1 MSWSDPRKAENMTAV
16 SAASPTSGTSL
27 YATPAKTPPS
37 QTMDSQMFLQLLVT
51 QLKEQ
56 DPDSPMDSNAMI
68 TQTSQ
73 LASMQALT
81 SLQTTDQ
88 NNFSLQQR
96 TSAAELIG
104 KTASYLDSSGNTQ
117 SGLVSAV
124 NFSGTTPTL
133 TIGDQSVDFST
144 VTGLTTATS
153 TSTN

>member
-1 MSWSDPRKAENMTAV
+1 MTVTPPATTGT
-16 SAASPTSGTSL
+16 TSIYS
-27 YATPAKTPPS
+27 TPATTPAN

-81 SLQTTDQ
+81 SLDTTDT

-104 KTASYLDSSGNTQ
+104 KDATYLDANGNTQ

-124 NFSGTTPTL
+124 SFSGTTPTL
-133 TIGDQSVDFST
+133 TIGGNTVDFST
-144 VTGLTTATS
+144 VTGLTAASDASTGTS
-153 TSTN
+153 TGTTTS

>member
-1 MSWSDPRKAENMTAV
+1 
-16 SAASPTSGTSL
+16 
-27 YATPAKTPPS
+27 
-37 QTMDSQMFLQLLVT
+37 MDSQMFLQLLVT

-56 DPDSPMDSNAMI
+56 DPDSPMDSNA
-68 TQTSQ
+68 
-73 LASMQALT
+73 MQALT

-104 KTASYLDSSGNTQ
+104 KTASYLDSGGNTQ

>member
-1 MSWSDPRKAENMTAV
+1 MTVTA
-16 SAASPTSGTSL
+16 PTGTTSI
-27 YATPAKTPPS
+27 YSTPATKTPN
-37 QTMDSQMFLQLLVT
+37 QTMNSQMFLELLVT

-81 SLQTTDQ
+81 SLDSTDT

-104 KTASYLDSSGNTQ
+104 KNATYLDANGNTQ
-117 SGLVSAV
+117 SGMVSAV
-124 NFSGTTPTL
+124 SFSGTTPTL
-133 TIGDQSVDFST
+133 TIGGQPVDFSS
-144 VTGLTTATS
+144 VTGLTVPATT
-153 TSTN
+153 TSN

>member
-1 MSWSDPRKAENMTAV
+1 MTV
-16 SAASPTSGTSL
+16 SSVDSSAGTSL
-27 YATPAKTPPS
+27 YATPATTPAN

-81 SLQTTDQ
+81 SLDTTDTD
-88 NNFSLQQR
+88 NFSLQQR

-104 KTASYLDSSGNTQ
+104 KDATYLDSTGATQ
-117 SGLVSAV
+117 SGVVTAVS
-124 NFSGTTPTL
+124 FSGTTPTL
-133 TIGDQSVDFST
+133 TIGGNTVDFST
-144 VTGLTTATS
+144 VTGLTAADDS
-153 TSTN
+153 TSTDSTSTDTSSSN

>member
-1 MSWSDPRKAENMTAV
+1 MTITP
-16 SAASPTSGTSL
+16 PTSTTSI
-27 YATPAKTPPS
+27 YSTPAKTPAN
-37 QTMDSQMFLQLLVT
+37 QTMNSQMFLQLLVT

-81 SLQTTDQ
+81 SLQTTDA

-104 KTASYLDSSGNTQ
+104 KNASYLDANGNTQ
-117 SGLVSAV
+117 SGMVSAV
-124 NFSGTTPTL
+124 SFSGATPTL
-133 TIGDQSVDFST
+133 TIGGQTVDFST
-144 VTGLTTATS
+144 VTGLTAPAT
-153 TSTN
+153 TSN

>member
-1 MSWSDPRKAENMTAV
+1 MTVTA
-16 SAASPTSGTSL
+16 PTGTGTTAIYS
-27 YATPAKTPPS
+27 TPATTPAN
-37 QTMDSQMFLQLLVT
+37 QTMNSQMFLELLVT

-81 SLQTTDQ
+81 SLDTTDTS
-88 NNFSLQQR
+88 NFSLQQR

-104 KTASYLDSSGNTQ
+104 KNATYLDSDGDTQ

-124 NFSGTTPTL
+124 SFTGTTPTL
-133 TIGDQSVDFST
+133 TIGGNTVDFST
-144 VTGLTTATS
+144 VTGLTTADAAS
-153 TSTN
+153 SN

>member
-1 MSWSDPRKAENMTAV
+1 MTVTA
-16 SAASPTSGTSL
+16 PTSTTAIYSQ
-27 YATPAKTPPS
+27 PAKTPAN
-37 QTMDSQMFLQLLVT
+37 QQMNSQMFLELLVT

-81 SLQTTDQ
+81 SLDSTDT

-104 KTASYLDSSGNTQ
+104 KNATYLDANGNTQ
-117 SGLVSAV
+117 SGMVSAV
-124 NFSGTTPTL
+124 SFTGTTPTL
-133 TIGDQSVDFST
+133 TIGGNTVDFST
-144 VTGLTTATS
+144 VTGLTAAAAAS
-153 TSTN
+153 N

>member
-1 MSWSDPRKAENMTAV
+1 
-16 SAASPTSGTSL
+16 
-27 YATPAKTPPS
+27 
-37 QTMDSQMFLQLLVT
+37 MDSQMFLQLLVT

-104 KTASYLDSSGNTQ
+104 KTASYLDSGGNTQ